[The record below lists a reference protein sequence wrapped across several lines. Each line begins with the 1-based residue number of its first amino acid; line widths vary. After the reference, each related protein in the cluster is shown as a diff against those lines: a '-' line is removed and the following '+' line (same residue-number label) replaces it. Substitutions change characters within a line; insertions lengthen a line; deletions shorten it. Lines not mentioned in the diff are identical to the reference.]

1 MATKSVRPLRL
12 TLDAAFKLYFKDNP
26 HLQKS
31 LLENF
36 LPLPEGSTIESV
48 SLLDAEDNSSEP
60 EGKTFI
66 LDLKISILRREGDKL
81 KQESANVEM
90 QSIDK
95 ADFINRVYAYSARM
109 YSSQARKGQDYGTLK
124 PVYSL
129 VFTAFDLQPFKALK
143 HEYCHE
149 TEQLRK
155 HPPHLPLAAG
165 KGMQYIFIEL
175 SKFNKKLEEL
185 LDQKEAWCYIL
196 RNSDKIGE
204 KDHKELAAKGKDMGE
219 AVRHLWDLSQDELVQ
234 EQMEAVEKQRRDR
247 VAEIALGEQKGRE
260 EGREE
265 G

>member
-1 MATKSVRPLRL
+1 MDDLPLVGSSLVKGQKAWHSVVMTTKSVRPLRL

-109 YSSQARKGQDYGTLK
+109 YSSQARKGTGLRHT
-124 PVYSL
+124 
-129 VFTAFDLQPFKALK
+129 
-143 HEYCHE
+143 E
-149 TEQLRK
+149 TRL
-155 HPPHLPLAAG
+155 
-165 KGMQYIFIEL
+165 F
-175 SKFNKKLEEL
+175 
-185 LDQKEAWCYIL
+185 
-196 RNSDKIGE
+196 
-204 KDHKELAAKGKDMGE
+204 
-219 AVRHLWDLSQDELVQ
+219 
-234 EQMEAVEKQRRDR
+234 
-247 VAEIALGEQKGRE
+247 LGVHCL
-260 EGREE
+260 
-265 G
+265 